1 MTSFCRGKAL
11 HVASVTGCLCC
22 SMAPGWHAAVQLHS
36 AGREQCPCSITVVK
50 WRRKVQDVAPKPNR
64 DAVPPTQTFRHEHV
78 TCLQAQRRCEEQ
90 AARIARLEPLAS
102 AAAEAGLRER
112 ELAARAA
119 DDALVSLSVSS
130 VKLLDLNLA
139 PKCFL
144 DYGYECAHIRLPQVP
159 YMT

>member
-1 MTSFCRGKAL
+1 MLSFCRGKAL
-11 HVASVTGCLCC
+11 HVASVTGCSCF
-22 SMAPGWHAAVQLHS
+22 SKAPGWRAAVQLHI
-36 AGREQCPCSITVVK
+36 AGREQCPWSITVVK
-50 WRRKVQDVAPKPNR
+50 WMHKVQDVALNPNL
-64 DAVPPTQTFRHEHV
+64 DAVPPTQTFRHQHV

-130 VKLLDLNLA
+130 VRLLILETWLQGA
-139 PKCFL
+139 FWTMATSVLTSGFLKC
-144 DYGYECAHIRLPQVP
+144 Q
-159 YMT
+159 T